1 MLLSLSPLPF
11 LLPYLGADTALFS
24 ANLRLGMAALTA
36 LCCVFCGLS
45 MERRTALGKLFGVG
59 AISAAFAAS
68 FAALRTDPFI
78 ALAGSTGLIA
88 LAALLLDWSPQVDET
103 EDDHHARRLHRSR
116 WAAYAVA
123 VLAACFLVLD
133 FPPAAPKLRVLAACS
148 LMSQA
153 LFLHWALRLHSWWRS
168 SLGIAGLA
176 GIGVLA
182 TTQPFFTFG
191 AAVLLLNLLMVLVL
205 PPDSD
210 PEEEE
215 QWWLILIRQPAR
227 ILVSSFFL
235 LCLAGSVLLALPIA
249 DAASMGSG
257 IAPIDAAFTAVSAVC
272 VTGLVVLDTPK
283 DFTLFGQVFILIL
296 IQLGGLGIMSITTI
310 ALHAFG
316 HRLSLRH
323 ERLAATMA
331 ESSHRDLIQSLAL
344 ILKCAFLFEGI
355 GAIVLSLFFLT
366 QGKPLGSALWE
377 GVFTAVSAFCN
388 AGFSL
393 QSNNLIAYQHN
404 PIVLHTVSA
413 LIILGGLA
421 PATSILIPRWLRGKA
436 VPIAVRLALVTTAV
450 LLAVGTF
457 FFLAFE
463 WYGVLDGLSPW
474 DKLHSAWLQSVTLR
488 TAGFNS
494 VDLAGIA
501 TPTYLIMIV
510 LMFIGGSPGGTAGG
524 IKTVTIGVL
533 ALTFWAS
540 IRGKKYLIIQKR
552 RIHPG
557 TVFKAVTVA
566 VAGFLIWFVVVL
578 MLTITQGIVAPSL
591 IFEATSALGTVGL
604 SIGAT
609 SLLDEIGK
617 VIIIMA
623 MFIGRIGPLTL
634 FMLLSGDQEVTD
646 ARYPVE
652 RISIV

>member
-1 MLLSLSPLPF
+1 MLLALSPLPF
-11 LLPYLGADTALFS
+11 LLPYLGTDTALLS
-24 ANLRLGMAALTA
+24 ANIRLGMAALAA
-36 LCCVFCGLS
+36 LCCVLCALG
-45 MERRTALGKLFGVG
+45 MERSPLVGRIFRVG
-59 AISAAFAAS
+59 AIISTFAAS
-68 FAALRTDPFI
+68 FAALRTDPFV

-88 LAALLLDWSPQVDET
+88 LAALLLDWSPQTDET
-103 EDDHHARRLHRSR
+103 AEDSHARRLQRSR

-123 VLAACFLVLD
+123 L
-133 FPPAAPKLRVLAACS
+133 LAACS
-148 LMSQA
+148 LVLDLPPVAPKLPVLAACTLLSQA
-153 LFLHWALRLHSWWRS
+153 LFLHWALLVRSWWRC
-168 SLGIAGLA
+168 SLGVAGLV
-176 GIGVLA
+176 GTGTLA
-182 TTQPFFTFG
+182 ATQPFLTLG
-191 AAVLLLNLLMVLVL
+191 AAVLLFNLLTVLAL
-205 PPDSD
+205 SPGSR

-215 QWWLILIRQPAR
+215 QWWLLLIRQPAR

-235 LCLAGSVLLALPIA
+235 LCLTGSVLLALPV
-249 DAASMGSG
+249 SGVRGG

-283 DFTLFGQVFILIL
+283 DFTLWGQGFILVL

-344 ILKCAFLFEGI
+344 VLKCTFLFEGI
-355 GAIVLSLFFLT
+355 GAVVLSVFFFA
-366 QGKPLGSALWE
+366 QGKPLGPALWE
-377 GVFTAVSAFCN
+377 GMFTAISAFCN
-388 AGFSL
+388 AGFGL
-393 QSNNLIAYQHN
+393 QSNNLVAYQHN
-404 PIVLHTVSA
+404 PVVLYTVST

-421 PATSILIPRWLRGKA
+421 PATSILIPRWLRGKT
-436 VPIAVRLALVTTAV
+436 VPIAARLALVSTAV
-450 LLAVGTF
+450 LLAVGAF

-474 DKLHSAWLQSVTLR
+474 DKLHNAWLQSVTLR

-494 VDLAGIA
+494 VDISGVAA
-501 TPTYLIMIV
+501 PTYLIMIV

-524 IKTVTIGVL
+524 IKTVTLGVL

-557 TVFKAVTVA
+557 TVFRAVTVT

-578 MLTITQGIVAPSL
+578 MLTITQGIGAPSL
-591 IFEATSALGTVGL
+591 IFEATSALATVGL
-604 SIGAT
+604 TIGAT
-609 SLLDEIGK
+609 PLLDEIGK

-623 MFIGRIGPLTL
+623 MFVGRIGPLTL
-634 FMLLSGDQEVTD
+634 FMLLSDEQEITD

-652 RISIV
+652 RISIT